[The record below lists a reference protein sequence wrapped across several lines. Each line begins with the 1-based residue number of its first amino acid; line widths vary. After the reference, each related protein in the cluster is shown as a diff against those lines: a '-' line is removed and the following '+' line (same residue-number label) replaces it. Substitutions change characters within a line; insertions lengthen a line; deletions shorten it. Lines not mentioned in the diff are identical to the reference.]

1 MDEARFATAPNT
13 MFARQT
19 TELEAISLTKPLD
32 LDGGKEVG

>member
-19 TELEAISLTKPLD
+19 TELGAISLTKPLD
-32 LDGGKEVG
+32 VDREKEVG